1 MVCQASNFNID
12 SAAATPR
19 LRWEAHALRRRA
31 RLRRLLVG
39 STLLLILASGV
50 AWMCFQYVPS
60 WYQPVWLSRAQTEMV
75 RSRAERTFEQVS
87 SSMVRGEPFSL
98 TLTALQINEILAAQ
112 RLIWPAATAGLGR
125 GFTAPCV
132 NIKPDQIK
140 LGLRYRWGQIQ
151 SVLSVELWVRNTQS
165 GLVLEAKSAK
175 AGVLPVPLGLLAP
188 SARSTAQASAST
200 RQPAQA
206 SPGAEPETLADAL
219 DGLLNYGQTV
229 SLSKTFR
236 WPNGDVPF
244 QITELVL
251 NHDSLTLQILP
262 LRGY

>member
-12 SAAATPR
+12 SAGASPR
-19 LRWEAHALRRRA
+19 LRWEEHALKRRTW
-31 RLRRLLVG
+31 LRRLLVG
-39 STLLLILASGV
+39 SAFLLMLTSGV
-50 AWMCFQYVPS
+50 AWMCFQYIPS
-60 WYQPVWLSRAQTEMV
+60 WYQPVWLSRAQTEFV
-75 RSRAERTFEQVS
+75 RSRAERTFEEVS

-98 TLTALQINEILAAQ
+98 TLTALQINEMLAAQ
-112 RLIWPAATAGLGR
+112 RLIWPAATAGLDR

-132 NIKPDQIK
+132 NIEPDQIK

-151 SVLSVELWVRNTQS
+151 SVLSIELWVRNTQPD
-165 GLVLEAKSAK
+165 LVLEAKSAK
-175 AGVLPVPLGLLAP
+175 AGALPVPLGLLA
-188 SARSTAQASAST
+188 SRAGSDYQASAAA

-206 SPGAEPETLADAL
+206 SPGAESETLADAL
-219 DGLLNYGQTV
+219 DGLLNYGQAV

-244 QITELVL
+244 QITGLVL
-251 NHDSLTLQILP
+251 DRDQLTLQLLP

>member
-19 LRWEAHALRRRA
+19 LRWEAHALKRRA

-39 STLLLILASGV
+39 STLLLIIASGV
-50 AWMCFQYVPS
+50 AWMCFQYIPS

-98 TLTALQINEILAAQ
+98 TLTALQINEMLAAQ
-112 RLIWPAATAGLGR
+112 QLIWPAATAGVGR

-132 NIKPDQIK
+132 KIEPDQIK

-151 SVLSVELWVRNTQS
+151 SVLSIELWIRNTQP
-165 GLVLEAKSAK
+165 GLALEAKSAR
-175 AGVLPVPLGLLAP
+175 AGSLPVPLGLLSPAG
-188 SARSTAQASAST
+188 SALEASGST

-206 SPGAEPETLADAL
+206 GPAAEPDTLINAL
-219 DGLLNYGQTV
+219 VGLLNDGKPV
-229 SLSKTFR
+229 SLSKAFR
-236 WPNGDVPF
+236 WPNGDIPF
-244 QITELVL
+244 QITDLL
-251 NHDSLTLQILP
+251 LDRDRLTLRLLP
-262 LRGY
+262 LRRY